1 MATYNDVKELFYEL
15 VGDSASSPYIFSDSD
30 ISRFAHEALRD
41 MAQRS
46 GFFEGRSV
54 IDLVADQA
62 EYSFSAPGTEKIF
75 RVTYDLKRI
84 NPITKRRLRRYDARW
99 REKSGRP
106 VVYYLDELN
115 DQIGFYKKP
124 DSGSVTT
131 YRSTSSATGWITDD
145 DGATRPASGGG
156 MLIDIAGVSPL
167 VDGGGDPL
175 LVDTNYVEIFAT
187 YQAANMSGTYQII
200 MPGWAWNGVLYGAVS
215 RAFEA
220 DTKMHNMTT
229 AGYYN
234 MLYEHVVDRLQ
245 IRTNGKL
252 PRTWV
257 MEGFGPTKRG
267 FGAVTRLPQ
276 HIEES

>member
-1 MATYNDVKELFYEL
+1 MASYNDLEGLFYEL
-15 VGDSASSPYIFSDSD
+15 VGDNESSPYVFFGAD

-41 MAQRS
+41 MAQRA
-46 GFFEGRSV
+46 GFFEGRSI
-54 IDLVADQA
+54 IDLVADQG
-62 EYSFSAPGTEKIF
+62 EYPFSATGTEKIF
-75 RVTYDLKRI
+75 RVTYDQKRI
-84 NPITKRRLRRYDARW
+84 SPITQRRLRRYDARW

-106 VVYYLDELN
+106 VAYYLDGLN

-124 DSGSVTT
+124 DSGTT
-131 YRSTSSATGWITDD
+131 YRSTDSTVGWMVDD

-156 MLIDIAGVSPL
+156 ILVDRSGASPL

-175 LVDTNYVEIFAT
+175 RLLADYIEIFAT
-187 YQAANMSGTYQII
+187 YQAASMSGNYQII
-200 MPGWAWNGVLYGAVS
+200 LPSWAWNGVLYGALS

-220 DTKMHNMTT
+220 DTKMQNLDA

-234 MLYEHVVDRLQ
+234 MLYEHVVERLQ
-245 IRTNGKL
+245 IRTSGKL

-257 MEGFGPTKRG
+257 MEGYSPTKRG